1 MRLGIK
7 KFSLYVN
14 LSIIASII
22 SSVSIMACAFL
33 GKSDNIDQVI
43 KIIFPLVFWVGL
55 LAEQFFIWKVN
66 SFRKKLEAEGKLRRI
81 RGKPGVLS
89 ILQTEEGAIADLIFV
104 LSTIVFAILLL
115 FKIGKGFPQ
124 YLFIFFMVLSFRM
137 HCILNGKNFRYK
149 KYLAKRKVD

>member
-7 KFSLYVN
+7 KFSLFIN

-22 SSVSIMACAFL
+22 SSISIMACVFL
-33 GKSDNIDQVI
+33 GKSDNTDQTI
-43 KIIFPLVFWVGL
+43 KIIFPLVFWIGL
-55 LAEQFFIWKVN
+55 LAEQFFIWNAN
-66 SFRKKLEAEGKLRRI
+66 SFRNKLIAAGKLRRI
-81 RGKPGVLS
+81 RGKPGVVS

-104 LSTIVFAILLL
+104 LSIIVFAVLLL

-124 YLFIFFMVLSFRM
+124 YLFIFFIVLSFRL

>member
-7 KFSLYVN
+7 KFSLFVN

-43 KIIFPLVFWVGL
+43 KIIFPLVFWIGL
-55 LAEQFFIWKVN
+55 LIEQYFIWNAN
-66 SFRKKLEAEGKLRRI
+66 SFRKKLESEGKLRRI
-81 RGKPGVLS
+81 RGKPGAVS
-89 ILQTEEGAIADLIFV
+89 ILQTEEGAIADLILV
-104 LSTIVFAILLL
+104 ISLIVFVILLL

-124 YLFIFFMVLSFRM
+124 YLFIFFIVLSFRL
-137 HCILNGKNFRYK
+137 HCIFNGKNFRYK

>member
-7 KFSLYVN
+7 KFSLFVN
-14 LSIIASII
+14 LSVIASII

-43 KIIFPLVFWVGL
+43 KIIFPLVFWIGL
-55 LAEQFFIWKVN
+55 LIEQYFIWNAN
-66 SFRKKLEAEGKLRRI
+66 SFRKKLESEGKLRRI
-81 RGKPGVLS
+81 RGKPGAVS
-89 ILQTEEGAIADLIFV
+89 ILQTEEGAIADLILV
-104 LSTIVFAILLL
+104 ISLIVFVILLL
-115 FKIGKGFPQ
+115 FGIGKGFPQ
-124 YLFIFFMVLSFRM
+124 YLFIFSVVLSFRM

>member
-14 LSIIASII
+14 LSIIAPII

-43 KIIFPLVFWVGL
+43 KIIFPLVFWIGL

-66 SFRKKLEAEGKLRRI
+66 SF
-81 RGKPGVLS
+81 
-89 ILQTEEGAIADLIFV
+89 
-104 LSTIVFAILLL
+104 
-115 FKIGKGFPQ
+115 
-124 YLFIFFMVLSFRM
+124 
-137 HCILNGKNFRYK
+137 
-149 KYLAKRKVD
+149 

>member
-7 KFSLYVN
+7 KFSLFVN
-14 LSIIASII
+14 LSVIASII

-43 KIIFPLVFWVGL
+43 KIIFPLVFWIGL
-55 LAEQFFIWKVN
+55 LIEQYFIWNAN
-66 SFRKKLEAEGKLRRI
+66 SFRKKLESEGKLRRI
-81 RGKPGVLS
+81 RGKPGAVS
-89 ILQTEEGAIADLIFV
+89 ILQTEEGAIADLILV
-104 LSTIVFAILLL
+104 ISLIVFVILLL
-115 FKIGKGFPQ
+115 FGIGKGFPQ
-124 YLFIFFMVLSFRM
+124 YLFIFFVVLSFRM

>member
-7 KFSLYVN
+7 KFSLFVN

-43 KIIFPLVFWVGL
+43 KIIFPLVFWIGL
-55 LAEQFFIWKVN
+55 LIEQYFIWNAN
-66 SFRKKLEAEGKLRRI
+66 SFRKKLESEGKLRRI
-81 RGKPGVLS
+81 RGKPGAVS
-89 ILQTEEGAIADLIFV
+89 ILQTEEGAIADLILV
-104 LSTIVFAILLL
+104 ISLIVFVILLL

-124 YLFIFFMVLSFRM
+124 YLFIFFIVLSFRM